1 MNVRQATTNDAGAI
15 LQIHRRVLEEG
26 TFFITRPHEFRGS
39 IYGVVQ
45 HIRELNGRANSRFLV
60 VESEQEV
67 CGFVTARGG
76 ELLRMAHTAKV
87 EIMIRAEDRGKGFGR
102 ALMQHCLD
110 WARDTPSVEKLGLSV
125 YATNAPA
132 YKMYQSLGFLEEGRR
147 VNEYKMTDGSYRD
160 DVLMYCDVR

>member
-1 MNVRQATTNDAGAI
+1 MIVREATTNDAGAI

-45 HIRELNGRANSRFLV
+45 HIRELNSRANSLFLV
-60 VESEQEV
+60 LESDGDI

-76 ELLRMAHTAKV
+76 ELTRMSHTAKI
-87 EIMIRAEDRGKGFGR
+87 EIMIRASDRGKGFGK
-102 ALMQHCLD
+102 ALMQRCMD
-110 WARDTPSVEKLGLSV
+110 WARNTAVVEKLGLSV
-125 YATNAPA
+125 YATNRPA
-132 YKMYQSLGFLEEGRR
+132 FQMYQSLGFLEEGRR
-147 VNEYKMTDGSYRD
+147 RNEYKMADGSYRD

>member
-1 MNVRQATTNDAGAI
+1 MRVRPATTNDAGAI

-26 TFFITRPHEFRGS
+26 LFFITRPHEFRGS

-45 HIRELNGRANSRFLV
+45 HIRELNRRENSCFLV
-60 VESEQEV
+60 LESDQEI

-76 ELLRMAHTAKV
+76 ELSRMAHTAKV
-87 EIMIRAEDRGKGFGR
+87 EIMLRASDRGKGSGKM
-102 ALMQHCLD
+102 LMQRCLD
-110 WARDTPSVEKLGLSV
+110 WARETPVVEKLGLSV
-125 YATNAPA
+125 YATNLPA
-132 YKMYQSLGFLEEGRR
+132 YHMYQSLGFHEEGRR